1 MSDTPSEA
9 PVKSILPKWVR
20 GPQDFVGG
28 LAMMA
33 VALFALWA
41 SQRSAGHAWIFVRRR
56 NRAAHVRRAA
66 AAARRAPSH

>member
-28 LAMMA
+28 LAMVA

-41 SQRSAGHAWIFVRRR
+41 
-56 NRAAHVRRAA
+56 
-66 AAARRAPSH
+66 